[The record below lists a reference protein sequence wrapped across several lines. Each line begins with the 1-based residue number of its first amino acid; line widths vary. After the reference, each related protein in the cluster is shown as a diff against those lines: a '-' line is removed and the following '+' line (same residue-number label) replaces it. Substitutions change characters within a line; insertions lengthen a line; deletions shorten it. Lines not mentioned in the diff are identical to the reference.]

1 MDSALRAEGVASFFT
16 SAMYKQSFVT
26 LAVALAAL
34 TLSPAVPALSSSQ
47 ETQKFKS
54 GTHTVPVFV
63 TVTDADKRL
72 VPDLGEQD
80 FEVYDNGKLQ
90 PLTIFKS
97 DVQPITVVAMLDTSG
112 SMTLNLE
119 LLKVAAE
126 RFVLRLL
133 PEDRARIGSFSDKI
147 RLSPQFTGDR
157 DELVRIL
164 RSDIQYGNP
173 TFLWD
178 AIDRS
183 LDALAPETGRRVVLV
198 FTDGDDTGS
207 KTTNFKGVLT
217 RALNEDFMVYSVGL
231 QSEIPAT
238 RTITRPDRRLRELS
252 EQTGG
257 GYFELTRAA
266 DLNSTFTRVADEL
279 HRQYVIGFDPEK
291 LDGLLHKLEVRVKV
305 PGMNV
310 RARKSYLATDTTP
323 GASPAPGGRGSR

>member
-1 MDSALRAEGVASFFT
+1 MTR
-16 SAMYKQSFVT
+16 T
-26 LAVALAAL
+26 LTVALVLFVGTSLLAGRQGQVFR
-34 TLSPAVPALSSSQ
+34 TTSRTVAVYA
-47 ETQKFKS
+47 
-54 GTHTVPVFV
+54 
-63 TVTDADKRL
+63 TVTDGTGRL
-72 VPDLGEQD
+72 VPDLEQKH
-80 FEVYDNGKLQ
+80 FEIYDNGKLQ

-97 DVQPITVVAMLDTSG
+97 DVQPITVVTMLDTSG

-133 PEDRARIGSFSDKI
+133 PDDRARIGSFSDKI
-147 RLSPQFTGDR
+147 LLSPQFIGNR

-173 TFLWD
+173 TYLWD

-183 LDALAPETGRRVVLV
+183 LDALTPETGRRVVLV

-207 KTTNFKGVLT
+207 RTTNFKGVLT
-217 RALNEDFMVYSVGL
+217 RSVNEDFMVYAIGL
-231 QSEIPAT
+231 QSEILGKV
-238 RTITRPDRRLRELS
+238 TRPDRRLRELS

-257 GYFELTRAA
+257 GYFELTRTA
-266 DLNSTFTRVADEL
+266 DLNSTFSRVADEL

-310 RARKSYLATDTTP
+310 RSRRSYLATDTTP
-323 GASPAPGGRGSR
+323 GAAPAPGGRGSR

>member
-1 MDSALRAEGVASFFT
+1 M
-16 SAMYKQSFVT
+16 
-26 LAVALAAL
+26 LAAAL
-34 TLSPAVPALSSSQ
+34 VVLVGTSLLAGPERQGQVFRAASRTVAVYA
-47 ETQKFKS
+47 
-54 GTHTVPVFV
+54 
-63 TVTDADKRL
+63 TVTDGTGRL
-72 VPDLGEQD
+72 VPDLEQKH
-80 FEVYDNGKLQ
+80 FEIYDNGKLQ
-90 PLTIFKS
+90 PMTIFKS
-97 DVQPITVVAMLDTSG
+97 DVQPITVVTMLDTSG

-119 LLKVAAE
+119 LLKLAAE

-147 RLSPQFTGDR
+147 LLSPQFISDR

-164 RSDIQYGNP
+164 RTEIQYGNP

-178 AIDRS
+178 AVDRS
-183 LDALAPETGRRVVLV
+183 LDALTPETGRRVVLV

-207 KTTNFKGVLT
+207 KRDFKDVRT
-217 RALNEDFMVYSVGL
+217 RAVNEDFMVYSIGL
-231 QSEIPAT
+231 QSNIMGQT
-238 RTITRPDRRLRELS
+238 TRPDRRLRELS

-257 GYFELTRAA
+257 GYFELTRTA
-266 DLNSTFTRVADEL
+266 DLNTTFTRVADEL

-323 GASPAPGGRGSR
+323 GAVPAPDARGGR